1 MTRGKD
7 LDEQLSFDKKDKDT
21 YQLLFENL
29 DEIKKDELPEGFA
42 DKVMVK
48 LLNKNE
54 TASGGID
61 FIMLGGVLF
70 IIISIVLG
78 LLFIYGLDG
87 FKDYRNFTTW
97 AVFIGLIVAAIQYF
111 DKKLVDQ
118 RIKLSH

>member
-7 LDEQLSFDKKDKDT
+7 LDEQFSFDQKDKET
-21 YQLLFENL
+21 YRLLFENL

-42 DKVMVK
+42 DKVMLK
-48 LLNKNE
+48 LMKKNE
-54 TASGGID
+54 SSTGSFD
-61 FIMLGGVLF
+61 FVMLGGVLF

-78 LLFIYGLDG
+78 LLFIYGLEG

-97 AVFIGLIVAAIQYF
+97 AVFTGLIVAAIQYF

-118 RIKLSH
+118 RINISH